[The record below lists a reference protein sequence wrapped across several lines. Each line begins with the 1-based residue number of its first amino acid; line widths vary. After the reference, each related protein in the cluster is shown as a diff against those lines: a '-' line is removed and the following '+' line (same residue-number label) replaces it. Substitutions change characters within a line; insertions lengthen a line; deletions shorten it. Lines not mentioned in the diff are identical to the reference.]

1 MFFSDVNR
9 MSHVFFAEAAVFMV
23 FKFWVRM
30 FGFGL
35 VMSVY
40 TRRVALFIYETRFTD
55 FGLGIGE
62 GSFSELTILSL

>member
-1 MFFSDVNR
+1 MC
-9 MSHVFFAEAAVFMV
+9 FAEAAVFMV
-23 FKFWVRM
+23 FKFWVWM

-40 TRRVALFIYETRFTD
+40 TRRVALLIYETRFTD

-62 GSFSELTILSL
+62 CICMVSICNEGNPASLTNIVS